1 MSHQRLTEHT
11 PIMIIIMII
20 AQVHMTNNDLCVD
33 HIKSAQEN
41 GQVQEKEACKDILIT
56 MMIKLTNK
64 QKGNQYILI
73 FGLFCFSPGIFDN
86 TDVNLVARLLENIK
100 GRRPDV
106 DDERFQLRGAEH
118 FQSLQVG

>member
-20 AQVHMTNNDLCVD
+20 VQVHMTNNDRCVD

-56 MMIKLTNK
+56 MMIKLINK

-73 FGLFCFSPGIFDN
+73 FSAFPQEHLITVMS
-86 TDVNLVARLLENIK
+86 TWWRVSLRTSK
-100 GRRPDV
+100 GGGRT
-106 DDERFQLRGAEH
+106 
-118 FQSLQVG
+118 

>member
-20 AQVHMTNNDLCVD
+20 VQVHMTNNDRC
-33 HIKSAQEN
+33 
-41 GQVQEKEACKDILIT
+41 
-56 MMIKLTNK
+56 
-64 QKGNQYILI
+64 
-73 FGLFCFSPGIFDN
+73 GIFDN
-86 TDVNLVARLLENIK
+86 TDVDLVARLLENIK